1 MKPKKFF
8 CLINMCFLCFCSSC
22 FDFDFC
28 FAFAP
33 CHHCCCYLMCYVI
46 PCLPLLLIG
55 MVFHSLHCV
64 SIVCY
69 DVWPSPYG
77 TTTVYCGP
85 SSFALCCCCL
95 LWCIVLDLALL
106 LFVVVHCPQP
116 CAIVIY
122 CGLSPSL
129 YVTTIVC
136 YGSSSFALCYCSML

>member
-1 MKPKKFF
+1 
-8 CLINMCFLCFCSSC
+8 
-22 FDFDFC
+22 
-28 FAFAP
+28 
-33 CHHCCCYLMCYVI
+33 
-46 PCLPLLLIG
+46 
-55 MVFHSLHCV
+55 LHCYCLLWCV
-64 SIVCY
+64 SFTLHY
-69 DVWPSPYG
+69 
-77 TTTVYCGP
+77 
-85 SSFALCCCCL
+85 CCL